1 MISRWRVI
9 QDVSHLSSVIQ
20 ATLTP
25 HPHVYNTEKEREK
38 EINLIHCDVMQ
49 VRPGTVD

>member
-1 MISRWRVI
+1 MYTILKKR
-9 QDVSHLSSVIQ
+9 
-20 ATLTP
+20 
-25 HPHVYNTEKEREK
+25 ERER